1 MPARWSLPSAE
12 QFLRAELPQFI
23 FNPKLPYPRDCYT
36 YAIRLHVYSGTCP
49 WDVEYVGRVLFS
61 HFWMEGCCELIFYH
75 SYTLAGL
82 LRPALKSTRVL
93 HPHDML
99 LRRQQDAK
107 GLGRGFPYHETFR
120 LVMG

>member
-93 HPHDML
+93 HPQKDSVVGFHITKL
-99 LRRQQDAK
+99 LGQSWVDSGGAI
-107 GLGRGFPYHETFR
+107 
-120 LVMG
+120 